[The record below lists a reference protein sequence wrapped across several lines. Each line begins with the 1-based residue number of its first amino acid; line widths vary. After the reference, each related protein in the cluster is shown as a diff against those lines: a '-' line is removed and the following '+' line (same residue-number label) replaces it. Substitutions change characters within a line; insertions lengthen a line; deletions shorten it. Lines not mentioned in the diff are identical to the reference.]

1 MGISNGSRNGSPM
14 ITSSDESSAQ
24 SRQALS
30 ETGRLIASI
39 VLIGAGALVEPEL
52 LAGALV
58 GAGIMYGLPIAG
70 RILSAALTKALRLSY
85 SAAGSVGD
93 AVDQVRHRLEDVVTG
108 VRAPRQP
115 PDGES

>member
-1 MGISNGSRNGSPM
+1 MAQENGSPM
-14 ITSSDESSAQ
+14 STPSDEQSAQ
-24 SRQALS
+24 SREALS

-58 GAGIMYGLPIAG
+58 GAGITYGLPIAG
-70 RILSAALTKALRLSY
+70 RILNVALTKALRLSY

-93 AVDQVRHRLEDVVTG
+93 AVDQVRHQLEDVITG
-108 VRAPRQP
+108 VQSTHQP
-115 PDGES
+115 PESES